1 MIPNPNYMQHIT
13 FKKHRIWEGS
23 GEENSPQ
30 EVTKCLGIIPD
41 SLDHFG
47 LLSLGEPRLNISI
60 TACISEDL
68 QAPDIHST
76 YAFFISS

>member
-1 MIPNPNYMQHIT
+1 MGGWRREKFT
-13 FKKHRIWEGS
+13 T
-23 GEENSPQ
+23 

-60 TACISEDL
+60 TDCISEDL

-76 YAFFISS
+76 YDFFISS